1 MIEPILPLLIKPRL
15 PAAWGLYYSCLD
27 RELSLKALERSQA
40 LGKTVEHGDVQLR
53 GAWIIK
59 KERKRQRKKE
69 K

>member
-1 MIEPILPLLIKPRL
+1 MHARLIWRLL
-15 PAAWGLYYSCLD
+15 AAWGLYYSCLD

-40 LGKTVEHGDVQLR
+40 PGETAVELR
-53 GAWIIK
+53 GAWIIR